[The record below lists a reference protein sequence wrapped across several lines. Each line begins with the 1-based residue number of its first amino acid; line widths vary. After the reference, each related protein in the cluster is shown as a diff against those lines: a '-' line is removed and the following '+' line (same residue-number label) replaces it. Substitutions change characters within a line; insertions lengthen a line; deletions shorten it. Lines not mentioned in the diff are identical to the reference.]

1 MKKLFAMMLLALT
14 MLAVAC
20 PVWAADVPIYFR
32 GHLTTTGLERD
43 GAIYLSQRALFE
55 SMALEVSYTEASQKI
70 NLTFND
76 QAFQNGGQL
85 DMQVG
90 SRDADYNRDYINTER
105 DRKSVV

>member
-20 PVWAADVPIYFR
+20 PVWAADVPVYFR

-76 QAFQNGGQL
+76 QAFQNGG
-85 DMQVG
+85 
-90 SRDADYNRDYINTER
+90 
-105 DRKSVV
+105 